1 VFVLRTPNARTARTA
16 RTDITY
22 DDSIGGYR
30 NKYKGGNTQSQNNG
44 YIEIHEGFNRTH
56 FRIETS
62 YDFLLNFLSN
72 YSSIMKPLYS
82 FFIIFVFIVV
92 VTYLLSL
99 VLIRIFTE
107 KIRETGPT
115 SVIVK
120 LHQDGKQINRF
131 HIRKPL
137 TNTKSVQIE
146 TFDAKQLVQKIRSP
160 PKRQKDKGREIKG
173 RASKGRASKGRAS
186 KGRASKGRA
195 SKGRASKGRAS
206 KRRESKQREELQ
218 ENFANPSNQGDR
230 YLHQYARDYRD
241 ITKKFSRSRV
251 RGA

>member
-1 VFVLRTPNARTARTA
+1 MFVLRTPNARTARTA

-173 RASKGRASKGRAS
+173 RASKGRASK
-186 KGRASKGRA
+186 
-195 SKGRASKGRAS
+195 
-206 KRRESKQREELQ
+206 RRESKQREELQ

>member
-1 VFVLRTPNARTARTA
+1 
-16 RTDITY
+16 
-22 DDSIGGYR
+22 
-30 NKYKGGNTQSQNNG
+30 
-44 YIEIHEGFNRTH
+44 
-56 FRIETS
+56 
-62 YDFLLNFLSN
+62 
-72 YSSIMKPLYS
+72 MKPIYC
-82 FFIIFVFIVV
+82 FFVIFVFIIV

-137 TNTKSVQIE
+137 TNTKPVQIE

-160 PKRQKDKGREIKG
+160 PRSSKTSLHKGKG
-173 RASKGRASKGRAS
+173 
-186 KGRASKGRA
+186 
-195 SKGRASKGRAS
+195 
-206 KRRESKQREELQ
+206 KRRESRQQESKRQESKRQESRRQESKPRRNLRED
-218 ENFANPSNQGDR
+218 FANPPNQGDR

-241 ITKKFSRSRV
+241 INYKFKKYPT
-251 RGA
+251 GLPLGTL

>member
-1 VFVLRTPNARTARTA
+1 
-16 RTDITY
+16 
-22 DDSIGGYR
+22 
-30 NKYKGGNTQSQNNG
+30 
-44 YIEIHEGFNRTH
+44 
-56 FRIETS
+56 
-62 YDFLLNFLSN
+62 
-72 YSSIMKPLYS
+72 MKPIYC
-82 FFIIFVFIVV
+82 FFVIFVFIIV

-137 TNTKSVQIE
+137 TNTKPVQIE

-160 PKRQKDKGREIKG
+160 PRSSKTSLHKGKG
-173 RASKGRASKGRAS
+173 
-186 KGRASKGRA
+186 
-195 SKGRASKGRAS
+195 
-206 KRRESKQREELQ
+206 KRRESRQQESKRQESKRQESKRQESKRQESKRQESKRQESRRQESKPRRNLRED
-218 ENFANPSNQGDR
+218 FANPPNQGDR

-241 ITKKFSRSRV
+241 INYKFKKYPT
-251 RGA
+251 GLPLGTL

>member
-1 VFVLRTPNARTARTA
+1 MFVLRTPTARTARTA
-16 RTDITY
+16 RTYITY
-22 DDSIGGYR
+22 SDSIRAYCK
-30 NKYKGGNTQSQNNG
+30 KYKWGETQSEKNGNT
-44 YIEIHEGFNRTH
+44 EIHEGFNRTH

-186 KGRASKGRA
+186 K
-195 SKGRASKGRAS
+195 
-206 KRRESKQREELQ
+206 QREELQ

-251 RGA
+251 R

>member
-1 VFVLRTPNARTARTA
+1 M
-16 RTDITY
+16 Y
-22 DDSIGGYR
+22 SDSIRAYCK
-30 NKYKGGNTQSQNNG
+30 KYKWGETQSEKNG

-56 FRIETS
+56 FRIETC

-72 YSSIMKPLYS
+72 YSSTMKPLYS

-120 LHQDGKQINRF
+120 LHKDGKRTNRF

-137 TNTKSVQIE
+137 TKQKPVKIESFDTK
-146 TFDAKQLVQKIRSP
+146 KLVQKIRSP
-160 PKRQKDKGREIKG
+160 PKRQLKKKEPRNPRKIKE
-173 RASKGRASKGRAS
+173 RPTKPR
-186 KGRASKGRA
+186 
-195 SKGRASKGRAS
+195 
-206 KRRESKQREELQ
+206 KRVQ
-218 ENFANPSNQGDR
+218 ENFSNPTHQGDR
-230 YLHQYARDYRD
+230 YLHRYARDYKD
-241 ITKKFSRSRV
+241 IIKKLHPS
-251 RGA
+251 AT